1 MSGADLSNLVN
12 EAALFA
18 VRQGDSEIH
27 MRHFEQARDR
37 VLMGQ
42 ERESTVLS
50 DREKELTA
58 YHEAGHAI
66 CAAVLPHTDP
76 VHKVT
81 IIPRGMALGVTQ
93 QLPAEERHS
102 YGQDYLEESIVV
114 AMGGRIA
121 EKLVFDVLSTGAAND
136 LVVSTERARKMV
148 REWGMSERIGPMA
161 WGSQG
166 QVFLGEDLM
175 HTRDYSD
182 DTARVIDEEVERI
195 LREAEEACTE
205 RAHREPQGPRPRG
218 PGAARVRDHRRQR
231 GDPPHPARPRRLRRR
246 WSTGARRSASARLP
260 RCRTAPTCP
269 GSPCPSTASSATTGA
284 DRPVRGC
291 RAAPRP
297 RHPRA
302 PRPRRRARPGPGP
315 CAPAGTIPPG
325 RGRPGGS
332 RPPNPGRS
340 SALTARSATR

>member
-1 MSGADLSNLVN
+1 
-12 EAALFA
+12 
-18 VRQGDSEIH
+18 
-27 MRHFEQARDR
+27 
-37 VLMGQ
+37 MGQ

-66 CAAVLPHTDP
+66 CAAVLPQTDP

-102 YGQDYLEESIVV
+102 YGQDYLEQSIVV

-121 EKLVFDVLSTGAAND
+121 EKLVFNVLSTGASND

-182 DTARVIDEEVERI
+182 DTARVIDEEVESV
-195 LREAEEACTE
+195 LRQAEQSCNDLLTE
-205 RAHREPQGPRPRG
+205 HRKALDLVARALLEYETIDGSEVTRLIQLAAS
-218 PGAARVRDHRRQR
+218 PGAPVITNR
-231 GDPPHPARPRRLRRR
+231 G
-246 WSTGARRSASARLP
+246 
-260 RCRTAPTCP
+260 
-269 GSPCPSTASSATTGA
+269 SSLNLGTSSVP
-284 DRPVRGC
+284 DRPDLSGLPV
-291 RAAPRP
+291 
-297 RHPRA
+297 
-302 PRPRRRARPGPGP
+302 
-315 CAPAGTIPPG
+315 TD
-325 RGRPGGS
+325 S
-332 RPPNPGRS
+332 TFNPS
-340 SALTARSATR
+340 DFES